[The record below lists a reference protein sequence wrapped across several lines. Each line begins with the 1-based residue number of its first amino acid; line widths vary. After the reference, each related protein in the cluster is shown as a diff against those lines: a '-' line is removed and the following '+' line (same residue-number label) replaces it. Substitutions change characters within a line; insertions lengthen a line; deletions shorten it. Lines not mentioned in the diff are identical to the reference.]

1 MKALH
6 CWLLTEGAHGMISQV
21 EGLASAMNATFDHKT
36 VKLKNIFKFIP
47 PKFSPKSKS
56 VFNFSELTKS
66 SNPLPD
72 YLISCGRK
80 SVIPNIVLKSYFK
93 NFYNHNIKNI
103 HIQDPKISS
112 DNFDYIIVPEHDNPL
127 EGNNII
133 KSVGALHYIT
143 EKEVENSN
151 HEEKFV
157 VSIILGGPNK
167 YYLFSENE
175 IEKFIFN
182 ITQSKNNITKINI
195 IGSRRTPLQLF
206 ENIKKKFNTNIFNY
220 DFSLKK
226 ENYLKLMS
234 EASHIVVTSDSISM
248 ISEAAITGKPIY
260 VAELVKNKND
270 YRFQRFIN
278 LFEKLGIIR
287 KLDQTLDNW
296 TYEKLYETKRI
307 ANLIL
312 NKK

>member
-56 VFNFSELTKS
+56 VFNFSELTKT

-93 NFYNHNIKNI
+93 NLYNHNIKNI

-112 DNFDYIIVPEHDNPL
+112 NNFDYIIAPEHDNPL

-133 KSVGALHYIT
+133 RSVGALHYVT

-151 HEEKFV
+151 HEEKLV

-287 KLDQTLDNW
+287 RLDQTLDYW

>member
-133 KSVGALHYIT
+133 RSVGALHYVT

-151 HEEKFV
+151 HEEKLV
-157 VSIILGGPNK
+157 VTIILGGPNK

-182 ITQSKNNITKINI
+182 ITQANNNITKINI
-195 IGSRRTPLQLF
+195 IGSRRTPPQLF

-260 VAELVKNKND
+260 VAELIKNKND
-270 YRFQRFIN
+270 YRFQRFVN

>member
-36 VKLKNIFKFIP
+36 VKLKNIFKLIP

-56 VFNFSELTKS
+56 IFNFSELTKS
-66 SNPLPD
+66 VNSLPD

-112 DNFDYIIVPEHDNPL
+112 NNFDYVIVPEHDNPVK
-127 EGNNII
+127 GNNII
-133 KSVGALHYIT
+133 KSVGALHYVT

-151 HEEKFV
+151 HEEKLV
-157 VSIILGGPNK
+157 VTIILGGPNK

-175 IEKFIFN
+175 IEKFIIK
-182 ITQSKNNITKINI
+182 ITQTKNNITKINI
-195 IGSRRTPLQLF
+195 IGSRRTPFQLF

-260 VAELVKNKND
+260 VVELIKSKND
-270 YRFQRFIN
+270 YRFQRFVN

>member
-93 NFYNHNIKNI
+93 NLYNHNIKNI

-112 DNFDYIIVPEHDNPL
+112 NNFDYIIAPEHDNPL

-133 KSVGALHYIT
+133 RSVGALHYVT

-151 HEEKFV
+151 HEEKLV

-175 IEKFIFN
+175 IKKFIFK
-182 ITQSKNNITKINI
+182 ITQAKNNITKINI

-260 VAELVKNKND
+260 VAELIKNKND
-270 YRFQRFIN
+270 YRFQRFVS

-287 KLDQTLDNW
+287 RLDQTLDYW

>member
-36 VKLKNIFKFIP
+36 VKLKNIFKLIP

-56 VFNFSELTKS
+56 IFNFSELTKS
-66 SNPLPD
+66 VNSLPD

-112 DNFDYIIVPEHDNPL
+112 NNFDYIIVPEHDNPVK
-127 EGNNII
+127 GNNII
-133 KSVGALHYIT
+133 KSVGALHYVT

-151 HEEKFV
+151 HEEKLV
-157 VSIILGGPNK
+157 VTIILGGPNK

-175 IEKFIFN
+175 IEKFIFK
-182 ITQSKNNITKINI
+182 ITQAKNNITKINI
-195 IGSRRTPLQLF
+195 IGSRRTPFQLF

>member
-56 VFNFSELTKS
+56 AFNFSELTKS

-112 DNFDYIIVPEHDNPL
+112 NNFDYIILPEHDNPL

-133 KSVGALHYIT
+133 RSVGALHYVT

-151 HEEKFV
+151 HEEKLV

-175 IEKFIFN
+175 IKKFIFK
-182 ITQSKNNITKINI
+182 ITQAKNNIAKINI

-260 VAELVKNKND
+260 VAELAKSKND
-270 YRFQRFIN
+270 YRFQRFVN

>member
-21 EGLASAMNATFDHKT
+21 EGLASAMNATFDHKI
-36 VKLKNIFKFIP
+36 VKLKNIFKLIP

-112 DNFDYIIVPEHDNPL
+112 NNFDYIIVPEHDNPL

-133 KSVGALHYIT
+133 RSVGALHYVT

-151 HEEKFV
+151 HEEKLV
-157 VSIILGGPNK
+157 ISIILGGPNK

-182 ITQSKNNITKINI
+182 ITQAKNNITKINI
-195 IGSRRTPLQLF
+195 IGSRRTPPQLF

-260 VAELVKNKND
+260 VAELIKNKND

-278 LFEKLGIIR
+278 LFKKLGIIR
-287 KLDQTLDNW
+287 KLDQSLDNW

>member
-21 EGLASAMNATFDHKT
+21 EGLASAMNATFDHKI
-36 VKLKNIFKFIP
+36 VKLKNIFKLIP

-112 DNFDYIIVPEHDNPL
+112 NNFDYIIVPEHDNPL

-133 KSVGALHYIT
+133 RSVGALHYVT

-151 HEEKFV
+151 HEEKLV
-157 VSIILGGPNK
+157 ISIILGGPNK

-182 ITQSKNNITKINI
+182 ITQAKNNITKINI
-195 IGSRRTPLQLF
+195 IGSRRTPPQLF

>member
-6 CWLLTEGAHGMISQV
+6 CWLLTDGAHGMISQV

-133 KSVGALHYIT
+133 RSVGALHYVT

-151 HEEKFV
+151 HEEKLV
-157 VSIILGGPNK
+157 VCIILGGPNK

-182 ITQSKNNITKINI
+182 ITQAKNNITKINI
-195 IGSRRTPLQLF
+195 IGSRRTPPQLF

-287 KLDQTLDNW
+287 RLDQTLDYW
-296 TYEKLYETKRI
+296 TYKKLYETKRI

>member
-80 SVIPNIVLKSYFK
+80 SVIPNIFLKSYFK

-133 KSVGALHYIT
+133 RSVGALHYVT

-151 HEEKFV
+151 HEEKLV

-182 ITQSKNNITKINI
+182 ITQAKNNIIKINI

-287 KLDQTLDNW
+287 RLDQNLDYW
-296 TYEKLYETKRI
+296 TYKKLYETKRI

>member
-133 KSVGALHYIT
+133 RSVGALHYVT

-151 HEEKFV
+151 HEEKLV
-157 VSIILGGPNK
+157 VCIILGGPNK

-182 ITQSKNNITKINI
+182 ITQAKNNITKINI
-195 IGSRRTPLQLF
+195 IGSRRTPPQLF

-287 KLDQTLDNW
+287 RLDQTLDYW
-296 TYEKLYETKRI
+296 TYKKLYETKRI